1 MPYSS
6 RATIAPSAT
15 MPSGSRRTIAAGAV
29 PARIASARTY
39 ELELEP
45 RPDGMIRTRPVTDA
59 PRCG

>member
-1 MPYSS
+1 M
-6 RATIAPSAT
+6 PSA
-15 MPSGSRRTIAAGAV
+15 SRRTIAAGAV

-45 RPDGMIRTRPVTDA
+45 RPDGMTRIRPVTDA